1 MSSKRK
7 SHSNKTNA
15 TPKKSRIKGQCDI
28 SVNKAFQDESVL
40 KKLRK
45 LVQDDQENGDGCK

>member
-7 SHSNKTNA
+7 SHPNKTNV

-45 LVQDDQENGDGCK
+45 LVQDDQENGDNCK